1 MSRAGGHPDARS
13 ERGLQTEN
21 AMNLTC
27 FLNVQKPVIDAV
39 MAELAAGR
47 KRTHWM
53 WFVFPQ
59 LAALGRSPTAR
70 YYGIGS
76 LVEARAYLADPVLS
90 ERLKACTRLV
100 LAHAEHHSAHDIFG
114 SPDELKFRSCMTL
127 FSLSDPSE
135 ALFGQ
140 ALLQFSGGEPD
151 RETVRLAG
159 WSS

>member
-1 MSRAGGHPDARS
+1 MD
-13 ERGLQTEN
+13 
-21 AMNLTC
+21 LTR
-27 FLNVQKPVIDAV
+27 FLNAQTPVIDAV

-59 LAALGRSPTAR
+59 LTALGRSATAR

-76 LVEARAYLADPVLS
+76 LSEARTYLADPVLS

-100 LAHAEHHSAHDIFG
+100 LAHAECSGHDIFG
-114 SPDELKFRSCMTL
+114 SPDDLKFRSCMTL
-127 FSLSDPSE
+127 FSLADPAE
-135 ALFGQ
+135 DLFRQ
-140 ALLQFSGGEPD
+140 ALLVFFGGEPD

-159 WSS
+159 GST